1 MIRKLLY
8 LCTDN
13 TDPYHNLALEQ
24 YLTDTVPA
32 DTCILYLWQNRHTV
46 VIGRNQNAW
55 QECRTA
61 LLEQDGGKLSRRL
74 SGGGAVY
81 HDMGNLNFTFSLP
94 TAEYDLH
101 RQQRV
106 IVEACRSLGIEASFS
121 GRNDILAAGR
131 KFSGNSFYHHNGCS
145 FHNGTLLVSV
155 DMSNLGKY
163 LTPSQRKLQSKGVAS
178 VPSRVVNLSELHPG
192 LRISQMQQAM
202 AQAFADVYGL
212 PVTTITESQLDA
224 SEIEARRMRFASYD
238 WIYGRAQPFPFSCGA
253 RYPWGEITLEL
264 QVEGDYVSAKGTT
277 LGGDDGIAVAMALA
291 ILDSSEIAHPA
302 LEAVFTVDEE
312 IGMEGAQGLD
322 FSQLSARRMLN
333 IDSEDEGIFTVSCA
347 GGASANVSVGLTMA
361 PNAAPCVKLTVS
373 GLIGGHSG
381 QEINKGRANAN
392 ILLGRVLDALVQKL
406 PARLVSAAGG
416 RKDNAIPNAAEAV
429 LALAEADL
437 PAAKQI
443 VSACTADLRKEYAV
457 ADPGVTVTL
466 EEAAVCPQA
475 LTEEATLRVVRY
487 LLLVPNGIAAM
498 SMDIP
503 GLVQTSCNLGIFHV
517 ADGVLT
523 AVSSVR
529 SSVASQKQMLLARFA
544 ALSQLLGGSLQVTGA
559 YPAWEYRRESVLRE
573 KMAAVYEQQTG
584 KAPKIEAIHAGLEC
598 GLFAGQL
605 PGLDCVSFGPDLV
618 DIHTAREKMSIS
630 SVQRTWKF
638 LLGVLEALKD

>member
-1 MIRKLLY
+1 MPRVLEHLEPKAVFHFFEDLTRIPHGSR
-8 LCTDN
+8 N
-13 TDPYHNLALEQ
+13 TKA
-24 YLTDTVPA
+24 
-32 DTCILYLWQNRHTV
+32 
-46 VIGRNQNAW
+46 
-55 QECRTA
+55 
-61 LLEQDGGKLSRRL
+61 
-74 SGGGAVY
+74 
-81 HDMGNLNFTFSLP
+81 
-94 TAEYDLH
+94 
-101 RQQRV
+101 
-106 IVEACRSLGIEASFS
+106 
-121 GRNDILAAGR
+121 
-131 KFSGNSFYHHNGCS
+131 
-145 FHNGTLLVSV
+145 
-155 DMSNLGKY
+155 
-163 LTPSQRKLQSKGVAS
+163 
-178 VPSRVVNLSELHPG
+178 
-192 LRISQMQQAM
+192 ISDYCA
-202 AQAFADVYGL
+202 AFARARGLWVYQDELNNVIIKKPASAGYETAPAVIL
-212 PVTTITESQLDA
+212 QGHLDMVAEKTPESPIDMTKDALD
-224 SEIEARRMRFASYD
+224 
-238 WIYGRAQPFPFSCGA
+238 
-253 RYPWGEITLEL
+253 L

-277 LGGDDGIAVAMALA
+277 L
-291 ILDSSEIAHPA
+291 
-302 LEAVFTVDEE
+302 
-312 IGMEGAQGLD
+312 
-322 FSQLSARRMLN
+322 
-333 IDSEDEGIFTVSCA
+333 
-347 GGASANVSVGLTMA
+347 
-361 PNAAPCVKLTVS
+361 
-373 GLIGGHSG
+373 GGHSG

-406 PARLVSAAGG
+406 PVRLVSAAGG

-429 LALAEADL
+429 LALAEGDL

-443 VSACTADLRKEYAV
+443 AADCTADLRKEYAV

-466 EEAAVCPQA
+466 EKAAVCPQA

>member
-1 MIRKLLY
+1 
-8 LCTDN
+8 
-13 TDPYHNLALEQ
+13 
-24 YLTDTVPA
+24 
-32 DTCILYLWQNRHTV
+32 
-46 VIGRNQNAW
+46 
-55 QECRTA
+55 
-61 LLEQDGGKLSRRL
+61 
-74 SGGGAVY
+74 
-81 HDMGNLNFTFSLP
+81 
-94 TAEYDLH
+94 
-101 RQQRV
+101 
-106 IVEACRSLGIEASFS
+106 
-121 GRNDILAAGR
+121 
-131 KFSGNSFYHHNGCS
+131 
-145 FHNGTLLVSV
+145 
-155 DMSNLGKY
+155 
-163 LTPSQRKLQSKGVAS
+163 
-178 VPSRVVNLSELHPG
+178 
-192 LRISQMQQAM
+192 
-202 AQAFADVYGL
+202 
-212 PVTTITESQLDA
+212 
-224 SEIEARRMRFASYD
+224 
-238 WIYGRAQPFPFSCGA
+238 
-253 RYPWGEITLEL
+253 
-264 QVEGDYVSAKGTT
+264 
-277 LGGDDGIAVAMALA
+277 
-291 ILDSSEIAHPA
+291 
-302 LEAVFTVDEE
+302 
-312 IGMEGAQGLD
+312 MEGAQGLD

-406 PARLVSAAGG
+406 PVRLVSAAGG
-416 RKDNAIPNAAEAV
+416 RKDKAV
-429 LALAEADL
+429 LALAEGDL

-466 EEAAVCPQA
+466 EEAAACPQA

-559 YPAWEYRRESVLRE
+559 YPAWEYRRESALRE